1 MTHLTAELSVIWVEH
16 QVVSSCTVYLAD
28 SAVLFASEFSRNV
41 THRNEPGG
49 PYDHSKAAKIEF
61 RATKRGKGGCEG
73 VVRFELTNRMSNPM
87 ERIVN

>member
-1 MTHLTAELSVIWVEH
+1 MTHLTAELSVCELLAEH

-28 SAVLFASEFSRNV
+28 SAVLFASEFSRNL

-49 PYDHSKAAKIEF
+49 HMVIQ
-61 RATKRGKGGCEG
+61 KRRSAVVKG

-87 ERIVN
+87 VRIVN

>member
-1 MTHLTAELSVIWVEH
+1 MTHLTAELSVILAEH

-28 SAVLFASEFSRNV
+28 SAVLFASGFSRNL

-49 PYDHSKAAKIEF
+49 HMIIQKLRKFSFEQRNAA
-61 RATKRGKGGCEG
+61 RAVVKG

-87 ERIVN
+87 GRIVN

>member
-1 MTHLTAELSVIWVEH
+1 MTAELYVILAEQ
-16 QVVSSCTVYLAD
+16 QVVSSCTVYLAY
-28 SAVLFASEFSRNV
+28 SAVLFASEFSRNLA
-41 THRNEPGG
+41 HRNEPGG
-49 PYDHSKAAKIEF
+49 PYDHSNAAKIEF